1 MDYII
6 VSACLLGEN
15 CKYSGG
21 SNRNET
27 ILKWRER
34 LLREERAVFVPVCPE
49 VMGGLPTPRTPAE
62 ICGSQVLTKDGRDVT
77 EEYVRG
83 AGEALRIFE
92 KYGCCLAI
100 LKERSPSCGS
110 GEIYDGNF
118 SGSVTAADGIAA
130 GLLKKRGAR
139 VYGESQAEEIL
150 ELLFEKTEEGRKSR
164 V

>member
-1 MDYII
+1 MDYIL

-77 EEYVRG
+77 GEYVRG
-83 AGEALRIFE
+83 AGEALRLFE

-110 GEIYDGNF
+110 GQVYDGTF
-118 SGSVTAADGIAA
+118 TGTLMQGDGVCAACLKEHGI
-130 GLLKKRGAR
+130 R
-139 VYGESQAEEIL
+139 V
-150 ELLFEKTEEGRKSR
+150 
-164 V
+164 

>member
-1 MDYII
+1 MDYIL

-83 AGEALRIFE
+83 AGEALRLFE

-100 LKERSPSCGS
+100 LKER
-110 GEIYDGNF
+110 
-118 SGSVTAADGIAA
+118 SVTAADGIAA

-150 ELLFEKTEEGRKSR
+150 ELLFGKTEEGRKSR